1 MNIACEERRSE
12 MPDFNLLT
20 VVTEGVTG
28 IQGQV
33 MSILP
38 VVGAA
43 ALAIVGGFIGIR
55 LAIRAFRAIG

>member
-1 MNIACEERRSE
+1 